1 MNHNSEV
8 PRFSP
13 SSLGAAVLLLVG
25 VSACSRPADPVASAK
40 AAALNQTRQRGFAVQ
55 RVVVHSRPETYVLGI
70 NEKDFAHVMLTL
82 ANGSHVRFVVEK
94 EASGSWRV
102 RSEEQCFST
111 AKAACDA
118 ATQPRVLVE
127 VVRTDLLLYRGKL
140 GLLQGYLARLADGS
154 GVSLSIWEDIDGLYA
169 VRETLRWLS
178 PSELQQALASPSGE
192 VPETVKGELGGIRQ
206 SPITERCQGASA
218 GGARRFKLRNANIKL
233 RNGGPDSA
241 DGRVDGCQLTACGR
255 WMAV

>member
-1 MNHNSEV
+1 MNHKSEV

-13 SSLGAAVLLLVG
+13 SSLRAAVLLLLVG
-25 VSACSRPADPVASAK
+25 ISACTKPADPGAAAR
-40 AAALNQTRQRGFAVQ
+40 AAALYQARQRSFDVQ
-55 RVVVHSRPETYVLGI
+55 RVVVHSRPETYVLGV
-70 NEKDFAHVMLTL
+70 NENDFAHVMLTL

-127 VVRTDLLLYRGKL
+127 VMRTDMLLYKGKL

-154 GVSLSIWEDIDGLYA
+154 GLSLSIWEDIDGLYA

-178 PSELQQALASPSGE
+178 PAELQQALAPPSEPVIPG
-192 VPETVKGELGGIRQ
+192 TQ
-206 SPITERCQGASA
+206 
-218 GGARRFKLRNANIKL
+218 
-233 RNGGPDSA
+233 
-241 DGRVDGCQLTACGR
+241 
-255 WMAV
+255 